1 LANCVIWVPKSNPF
15 NHPQWVRPGC
25 RVFLVGYY
33 GYGNFG
39 DAWLRRIALRWLK
52 QEGIDSVACLWPK
65 SRYDKGVQYV
75 NRWSMWAVI
84 RAVWASNGIVYA
96 GGSVF
101 QDRTSR
107 RSVWYYAAI
116 LCLAKCL
123 NRPVWL
129 WGQGLGPLT
138 SSSRWLLTRLA
149 PRQLMVDCRDA
160 ESYQLA
166 CRLWPHAQCEHG
178 DDLSSLDGCPMP
190 IPSVA
195 SSPPIFGL
203 SVRRGCPAAVFSWCQ
218 AQGSVQMIQTQA
230 SYESDLVCDLNAYLG
245 CTHSDTILDWPAVS
259 KALAGVQGVVSMRY
273 HVLVVAHRLGI
284 RCMGV
289 SSDPKIQSFCMAH
302 GYPWVSDIDVSCAKL
317 EAAWQV

>member
-1 LANCVIWVPKSNPF
+1 M
-15 NHPQWVRPGC
+15 RPGC

-39 DAWLRRIALRWLK
+39 DAWLRLIAIRWLT
-52 QEGIDSVACLWPK
+52 QQGIGSIACLWPK
-65 SRYDKGVQYV
+65 SRYDKGIQYV

-84 RAVWASNGIVYA
+84 RAVWASDGIVYA

-116 LCLAKCL
+116 LCLARRL

-138 SSSRWLLTRLA
+138 SSSRWLLTRVA

-166 CRLWPHAQCEHG
+166 RQVWPNAACVHSH
-178 DDLSSLDGCPMP
+178 DLSILDKCQVPIRPDTLMPM
-190 IPSVA
+190 VL
-195 SSPPIFGL
+195 GL
-203 SVRRGCPAAVFSWCQ
+203 SVRTGYPPVLLRWCQ
-218 AQGSVQMIQTQA
+218 AQGSVQMIQTQE
-230 SYESDLVCDLNAYLG
+230 SCESDLVCDLNAYLG
-245 CTHSDTILDWPAVS
+245 RTHSDTILDWPAVS

-273 HVLVVAHRLGI
+273 HVLVVAHQLGI

-289 SSDPKIQSFCMAH
+289 SADPKIQSFCMAH
-302 GYPWVSDIDVSCAKL
+302 GYPWVSDVGLTHAAL
-317 EAAWQV
+317 EAAWKLS